1 MATMGELEEALRELR
16 RTRTL
21 CELTKGSPESD
32 WQQNDRARSRVDDLV
47 DALTDPIILEGSE
60 TKLLEGQGS

>member
-1 MATMGELEEALRELR
+1 MATIGELEEALRELR
-16 RTRTL
+16 RTRAL

-32 WQQNDRARSRVDDLV
+32 WQQNDRARRRVDDLV

-60 TKLLEGQGS
+60 TKLLEG